1 AAYELPATA
10 KITLPFD
17 GPLLSLTPIAAD
29 LQNTI
34 PALLPPPDLS
44 QGLGEVVA
52 SHGLKQL
59 RLAETEKYP
68 HVTFFFNGGRDAPFS
83 CEERQLVDSPKV
95 ATYDQQPEM
104 SAGDVCDK
112 AETAIRTASH
122 DLIIINFAN
131 PDMVGHTGDLA
142 AAIQA
147 VETVDRAVGVLE
159 KAVKQAGG
167 TMLVTADH
175 G

>member
-1 AAYELPATA
+1 
-10 KITLPFD
+10 
-17 GPLLSLTPIAAD
+17 
-29 LQNTI
+29 
-34 PALLPPPDLS
+34 
-44 QGLGEVVA
+44 
-52 SHGLKQL
+52 
-59 RLAETEKYP
+59 
-68 HVTFFFNGGRDAPFS
+68 
-83 CEERQLVDSPKV
+83 
-95 ATYDQQPEM
+95 M

-167 TMLVTADH
+167 SMLVTADH
-175 G
+175 GNCEVMWDIKAGCAHTAHTTNLVPCILVDGSPLPAEVSLADGSLADLAPTLLDLMNIEKPEVMTGQSLIHPSAVSNGDKKA